1 MKYKEATQLKID
13 EMWEDI
19 GKVEN
24 DTLRANLMHTF
35 EKLLIFLGDEFDNQK
50 GFLEKY
56 LEMDAK
62 GEPKGS
68 GMPKAGRY
76 GDAWNR

>member
-13 EMWEDI
+13 EMWKDI
-19 GKVEN
+19 SKVE
-24 DTLRANLMHTF
+24 DRVLRANLMHTF
-35 EKLLIFLGDEFDNQK
+35 EKLLIFLGDEFENAK

-56 LEMDAK
+56 LEMDSK

-68 GMPKAGRY
+68 GIPKAGRY
-76 GDAWNR
+76 EDAWLR